1 MNEPAPKIKV
11 RDQQKIA
18 LNMELLST
26 ARAPTCIVA
35 VELGIV
41 QRHGGMSEEEA
52 EDVEERNDA
61 LHVAL

>member
-1 MNEPAPKIKV
+1 M
-11 RDQQKIA
+11 DF
-18 LNMELLST
+18 LST
-26 ARAPTCIVA
+26 ARAPTCVIS

>member
-1 MNEPAPKIKV
+1 M
-11 RDQQKIA
+11 DF
-18 LNMELLST
+18 LST